1 MVRTL
6 ENFEISGRYIP
17 LMTLEKVMRDEMRW
31 KEGIGSAHDREY
43 NSSLIAWSFERLLRN
58 SREEPRHLS

>member
-1 MVRTL
+1 
-6 ENFEISGRYIP
+6 
-17 LMTLEKVMRDEMRW
+17 MRW

-43 NSSLIAWSFERLLRN
+43 NSSLIAWSFERLVRN